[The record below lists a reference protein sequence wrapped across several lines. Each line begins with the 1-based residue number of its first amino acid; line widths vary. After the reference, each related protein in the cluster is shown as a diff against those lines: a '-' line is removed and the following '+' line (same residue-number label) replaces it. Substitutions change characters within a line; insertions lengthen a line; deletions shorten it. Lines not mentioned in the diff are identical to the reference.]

1 MQYIYIF
8 CENDIATLV
17 ILVDNT
23 TWHFCVSF
31 NFQEMNNSAANEDDD
46 EGSEDGYPAPR
57 DFGVGGV
64 NRTCARPTSNLCG
77 YAAIHLAIQEG
88 HEVKNIH
95 GIGKKS

>member
-1 MQYIYIF
+1 
-8 CENDIATLV
+8 
-17 ILVDNT
+17 
-23 TWHFCVSF
+23 
-31 NFQEMNNSAANEDDD
+31 MNNSAANEDDD

-88 HEVKNIH
+88 HEVKIFMELA
-95 GIGKKS
+95 KSHKGLVMPYSFWSIVPMLQFQIQLLFH